1 MLEIQYEEKTI
12 QNAFFCLGKKVYFWD
27 STVNIRIHLPKF
39 FLPEIKRQILALI
52 KTERKIFW
60 DPWKNEILRAKN
72 MVKMLILQVQKNIF

>member
-27 STVNIRIHLPKF
+27 SIVNIRIHLPKF

-60 DPWKNEILRAKN
+60 DPWKKWNFEGTKYGKN
-72 MVKMLILQVQKNIF
+72 VDFASS